1 MKENHRNGASGL
13 EGMEGSYKAK
23 LLGEIPGAYEQAFEF
38 DQEMDTSV
46 ESDDDMSHLSR
57 GMKAISVS
65 KETKVHIC
73 VQWSSVLI
81 VKVFGK
87 TMGYQFLHPQLLNM
101 WRLVGK
107 LDCVSLGKYFFLV
120 RFSLKE
126 DYVNVLK
133 GGPWF
138 VSSHYLSIRSC
149 GARLLTI
156 FYKSLLSGC
165 MGLASRTTY
174 RVLRTICTL
183 RNRRS
188 HRSDSKS

>member
-1 MKENHRNGASGL
+1 MKENHRNGAFGL

-57 GMKAISVS
+57 GMKAISFS

-73 VQWSSVLI
+73 AQWSSTLI

-87 TMGYQFLHPQLLNM
+87 TMGYRFLHPRLLNM

-107 LDCVSLGKYFFLV
+107 LNCVSLRKDFFLV
-120 RFSLKE
+120 
-126 DYVNVLK
+126 
-133 GGPWF
+133 
-138 VSSHYLSIRSC
+138 
-149 GARLLTI
+149 
-156 FYKSLLSGC
+156 
-165 MGLASRTTY
+165 
-174 RVLRTICTL
+174 
-183 RNRRS
+183 
-188 HRSDSKS
+188 